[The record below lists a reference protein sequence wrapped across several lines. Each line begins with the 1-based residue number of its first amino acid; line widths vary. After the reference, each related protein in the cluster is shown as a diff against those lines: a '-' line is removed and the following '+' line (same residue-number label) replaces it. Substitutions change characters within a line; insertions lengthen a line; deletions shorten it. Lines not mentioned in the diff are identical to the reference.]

1 MPSGFSRPTLLVAS
15 GTTNALFVF
24 IALTTHISKFIYLL
38 VPTFKAGVE
47 PLAHSKFDGGMADN
61 CESRGLRFSFELIGL
76 TDFACGAPF
85 FSLVFM
91 YLLGMA
97 AFKELENPI
106 ASVLANSHKH
116 ESPSLERGFLCVGDW
131 FP

>member
-15 GTTNALFVF
+15 GTSNALFVF
-24 IALTTHISKFIYLL
+24 IAFTTHRSKCKYLL
-38 VPTFKAGVE
+38 VPTLKAGVE

-76 TDFACGAPF
+76 TDFAYGAPF
-85 FSLVFM
+85 FSLVFV

-97 AFKELENPI
+97 TFKELENPI
-106 ASVLANSHKH
+106 ALVVANSYKH
-116 ESPSLERGFLCVGDW
+116 QSILLKHGCLCVGDW